1 MKFKRSN
8 LRGESEGDESEVRSL
23 REDSVVSKRLSLD
36 CCSHGRPAK
45 RHARQRQPR
54 RHLYL
59 LLDDWERGYSVY
71 RVGEHDFVDDSAG
84 VVAAPPLVRLEA
96 QHPYSWFFAAHG
108 TKILAMEPS
117 TASSST
123 GIPVFDVEALG
134 VTVCPCPKDHEFVSV
149 DNRPLYVSAG
159 GGRLLALHE
168 FHVDVLGPAPSM
180 LATGCVV
187 HPDGRTVFVS
197 VKGWKP
203 TTPESVIYFQGK
215 RSSTFALD
223 MERLEWTFVG
233 EWLLPFRGRGYY
245 DHELDT
251 WVGLCLEKGA
261 RGCVCSCDVLP
272 AGDDS
277 GMPAWKLG
285 KGVFF
290 DEDCDDR
297 HLGATLVYMGGSRF
311 CIAVH
316 RAGKDDD
323 SYPRLREVRMTSF
336 VLKYDKVG
344 DLRTTRH
351 WSYASMPYQIAH
363 QEYQRQPNP
372 VAFWM

>member
-1 MKFKRSN
+1 M
-8 LRGESEGDESEVRSL
+8 
-23 REDSVVSKRLSLD
+23 
-36 CCSHGRPAK
+36 
-45 RHARQRQPR
+45 
-54 RHLYL
+54 L
-59 LLDDWERGYSVY
+59 LLDDWERGYNVY
-71 RVGEHDFVDDSAG
+71 RVGEHDFVDDGAG
-84 VVAAPPLVRLEA
+84 VVAAPPLVHLEA
-96 QHPYSWFFAAHG
+96 RHPYAWFFAAHG

-117 TASSST
+117 ASSLST
-123 GIPVFDVEALG
+123 GVPVFDVEVLG
-134 VTVCPCPKDHEFVSV
+134 VTVCPCPEDHEFVRV

-159 GGRLLALHE
+159 SGRLLALHE
-168 FHVDVLGPAPSM
+168 FNVDVLGPTPAPKKLWRWTRAASPAPFVSM
-180 LATGCVV
+180 LATGCAV

-203 TTPESVIYFQGK
+203 TTPESFIDFRGK

-245 DHELDT
+245 DHKLDA

-261 RGCVCSCDVLP
+261 RGRVCSCDVLP
-272 AGDDS
+272 AGGDS

-285 KGVFF
+285 KDVFF

-344 DLRTTRH
+344 DLRTTHHR
-351 WSYASMPYQIAH
+351 SYASMLYQIAH